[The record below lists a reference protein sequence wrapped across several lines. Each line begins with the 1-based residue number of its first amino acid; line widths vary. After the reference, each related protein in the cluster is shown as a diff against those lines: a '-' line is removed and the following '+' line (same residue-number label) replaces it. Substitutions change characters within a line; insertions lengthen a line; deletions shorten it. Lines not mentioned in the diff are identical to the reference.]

1 MVEALVCMVVMLRL
15 SEAAVYKVGD
25 SAGWTTIANV
35 DYKQWASTKA
45 FHIGDTVCEFH
56 NFLPLYIQ
64 MSKSRL

>member
-35 DYKQWASTKA
+35 DYKQWASTKT
-45 FHIGDTVCEFH
+45 FHIGDTVCEFL